1 MNASNLERIINLISE
16 KEYFFEIYKT
26 AGFVVDDIDRSIVI
40 QFNLLDPLV
49 FIAVFGAVYNV
60 NWK

>member
-1 MNASNLERIINLISE
+1 MISE